1 MFLITDAWV
10 PSLENLTWLFRV
22 GPWALRVLEYSQV
35 FLMCNKVWEPL
46 WRHSRQMEKT
56 SGKVTLGRTL
66 IKLRGRVLLS
76 GCWERD
82 ARQRYVQQ
90 ETEGLGKKQQV
101 MQGSVHHGRDLG
113 LCCTVMGSHSSLS
126 LDTSPPH
133 THCFLPK
140 KHGWLLFFFFGIFWP
155 FCTFKWIRV
164 LFWDQESLRKLKAF
178 LFFFSSLK
186 LPQSW
191 KMYKNIRMSLKQPLD
206 KPPTLLA
213 SHPPKADLSWTI

>member
-1 MFLITDAWV
+1 
-10 PSLENLTWLFRV
+10 
-22 GPWALRVLEYSQV
+22 
-35 FLMCNKVWEPL
+35 MCNKVWEPL

-56 SGKVTLGRTL
+56 SGKVTLGMTL

-140 KHGWLLFFFFGIFWP
+140 KHGWLLFFFFWHIL
-155 FCTFKWIRV
+155 TFLYLQMNKSTFLRSRV
-164 LFWDQESLRKLKAF
+164 IKETESF
-178 LFFFSSLK
+178 SFFFFLVLSYHKAEKCIKISECLLNNRWTN
-186 LPQSW
+186 LPPCW
-191 KMYKNIRMSLKQPLD
+191 
-206 KPPTLLA
+206 PPTHQRQIWAGLYSVA
-213 SHPPKADLSWTI
+213 SFLI